1 MTLAFGRSLQA
12 QIDTLLLGPLSKV
25 AASRQDLEHG
35 SKSLLIFFI
44 ITGLMNAVKLKVT
57 ATSCP
62 PFHPLFDAPQSLS
75 SFL

>member
-35 SKSLLIFFI
+35 SKSRPIFFVI
-44 ITGLMNAVKLKVT
+44 DGLR
-57 ATSCP
+57 
-62 PFHPLFDAPQSLS
+62 S
-75 SFL
+75 S